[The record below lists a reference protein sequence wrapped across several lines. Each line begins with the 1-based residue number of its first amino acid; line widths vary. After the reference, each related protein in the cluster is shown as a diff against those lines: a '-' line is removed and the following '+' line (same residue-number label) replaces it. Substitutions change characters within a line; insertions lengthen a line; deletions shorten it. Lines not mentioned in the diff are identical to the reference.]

1 MALGEHGGVVRVS
14 LLDTGR
20 ETVTI
25 FQEIE
30 IIDSDGNTITR
41 AGPVGV
47 TTIAT
52 VQLLA
57 QSGTSARRAEQDNEG
72 FESEQVYRLRLPRS
86 WTTLIGA
93 QAQVEWLGVRWSVI
107 GKPRRF
113 NGSDRT
119 RHTDYM
125 LRRT

>member
-1 MALGEHGGVVRVS
+1 MS

-20 ETVTI
+20 ETVVI

-30 IIDSDGNTITR
+30 TTDADGNTITK
-41 AGPVGV
+41 AGPTGV
-47 TTIAT
+47 ETVAT

-72 FESEQVYRLRLPRS
+72 FESEQAYRMRLPRS
-86 WTTLIGA
+86 FPFEIGA
-93 QAQVEWLGVRWSVI
+93 QAQIEWLGVRWSI
-107 GKPRRF
+107 NGKPRRY

-119 RHTDYM
+119 AHTDYII
-125 LRRT
+125 RRT

>member
-1 MALGEHGGVVRVS
+1 MS

-20 ETVTI
+20 ETVII

-30 IIDSDGNTITR
+30 TTDSDGNTITK

-47 TTIAT
+47 ETIAA
-52 VQLLA
+52 VQLAA

-86 WTTLIGA
+86 FPFLIGA
-93 QAQVEWLGVRWSVI
+93 QAQVEWLGVRWSII
-107 GKPRRF
+107 GKPRRY
-113 NGSDRT
+113 NGSNNT
-119 RHTDYM
+119 AHTDYII
-125 LRRT
+125 RRN

>member
-1 MALGEHGGVVRVS
+1 MS

-20 ETVTI
+20 ETVII

-30 IIDSDGNTITR
+30 TIDSDGNTITK

-47 TTIAT
+47 ETIAA
-52 VQLLA
+52 VQLAA

-86 WTTLIGA
+86 FPFLIGA
-93 QAQVEWLGVRWSVI
+93 QAQVEWLGVRWSII
-107 GKPRRF
+107 GKPRRY
-113 NGSDRT
+113 NGSNNT
-119 RHTDYM
+119 AHTDYII
-125 LRRT
+125 RRN